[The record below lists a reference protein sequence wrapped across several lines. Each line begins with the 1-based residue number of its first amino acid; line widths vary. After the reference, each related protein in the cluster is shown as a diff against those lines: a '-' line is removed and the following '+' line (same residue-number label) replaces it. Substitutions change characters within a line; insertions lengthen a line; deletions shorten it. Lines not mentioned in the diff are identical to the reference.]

1 MCVLRTYV
9 RMSGIIARVSEVRGE
24 GRNGDL
30 GGWGVPCHPLV
41 LSFLLTLARYRVKD
55 TLVR

>member
-1 MCVLRTYV
+1 ML
-9 RMSGIIARVSEVRGE
+9 SGIIARVSEVRGE

>member
-1 MCVLRTYV
+1 MGT
-9 RMSGIIARVSEVRGE
+9 SE
-24 GRNGDL
+24 
-30 GGWGVPCHPLV
+30 GGGVPCHPLV